1 MEAYNMGRK
10 RKDMSDQL
18 RISNLEISYQPG
30 FEKDWSKVVADILFY
45 QIKEEIE
52 KGGRWNS

>member
-1 MEAYNMGRK
+1 MGRK
-10 RKDMSDQL
+10 RKDTDDQL

-45 QIKEEIE
+45 QIKEQIE
-52 KGGRWNS
+52 KGGTWNS